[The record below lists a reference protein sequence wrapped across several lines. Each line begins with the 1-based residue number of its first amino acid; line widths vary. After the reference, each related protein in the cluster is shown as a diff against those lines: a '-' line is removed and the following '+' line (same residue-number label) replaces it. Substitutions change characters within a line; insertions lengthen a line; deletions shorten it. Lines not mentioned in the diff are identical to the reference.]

1 MSKLLNYIAILSTI
15 LIGAHLLGL
24 ITDTGSSTL
33 LSWLVSPEEL
43 ISSGV
48 FSSLTNVLT
57 LLGVGATAV
66 TIGLIISQRYDLA
79 ALVGLASLL
88 FLVGWDIIAIYT
100 SLKDINPDFAL
111 LLCSPLLLIYLL
123 TVIEWWRGTG

>member
-1 MSKLLNYIAILSTI
+1 MSKLLNYVAILGTI
-15 LIGAHLLGL
+15 LLGAHLMGL
-24 ITDTGSSTL
+24 IADTGTTTL
-33 LSWLVSPEEL
+33 LQWLTNPEIL
-43 ISSGV
+43 RSSSV

-66 TIGLIISQRYDLA
+66 TIGLIVSQRYDLA
-79 ALVGLASLL
+79 ALVGIASLL
-88 FLVGWDIIAIYT
+88 FLVGWDILAIYQG
-100 SLKDINPDFAL
+100 LRDINPDFAL